1 MVHSLILHG
10 LALFRCKH
18 RDSPSFL
25 ARARAVGCSYVSGV
39 EGEYWVGFGRFVG
52 GFGSLRQFVARQPT
66 KNLAI
71 ELGWN
76 NNKNALREPFAHK
89 FTTNTRRGRTTTPPP
104 IGRLLKG
111 VFIPL

>member
-39 EGEYWVGFGRFVG
+39 EGEYWVGFGRFVD
-52 GFGSLRQFVARQPT
+52 GFGSLRYFVAR
-66 KNLAI
+66 
-71 ELGWN
+71 
-76 NNKNALREPFAHK
+76 
-89 FTTNTRRGRTTTPPP
+89 
-104 IGRLLKG
+104 RLCHG
-111 VFIPL
+111 SS